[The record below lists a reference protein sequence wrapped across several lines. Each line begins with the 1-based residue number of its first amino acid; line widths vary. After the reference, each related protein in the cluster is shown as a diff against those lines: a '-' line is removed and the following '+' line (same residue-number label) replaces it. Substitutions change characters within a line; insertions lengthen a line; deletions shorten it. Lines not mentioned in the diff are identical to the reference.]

1 MNAETKSNLVK
12 YTIEFIGTFFLVL
25 TVGCVL
31 LLKGQGVIAPIAI
44 GFALMI
50 MVYAG
55 GPISGGH
62 FNPAVSFSAA
72 IAGALSWKHFVPY
85 IIAQFLGGTAAAYTA
100 VYLAGSFGAQVEFYQ
115 MPLFAG
121 EMLFTFA
128 LCYVVLMT
136 AVCFKAQPNSYFG
149 LAIGS
154 TVTVGAFAVGAICF
168 AAFNPAI
175 ALSLLLMKFAAIQVF
190 AVTIAANFIAA
201 IIAALVYKFAKSEC

>member
-1 MNAETKSNLVK
+1 MNPEIKSNLVK
-12 YTIEFIGTFFLVL
+12 YSVELIGTFFLAL

-72 IAGALSWKHFVPY
+72 ISGALPWKHFLPY
-85 IIAQFLGGTAAAYTA
+85 MIAQFIGGTAAAYTA
-100 VYLAGSFGAQVEFYQ
+100 VCLAGSYGSFVDFNN
-115 MPLFAG
+115 MPLFTA
-121 EMLFTFA
+121 ELLFTFA

-136 AVCFKAQPNSYFG
+136 AVCSKAQPNSYFG

-154 TVTVGAFAVGAICF
+154 TVTTGAFAVGSICF
-168 AAFNPAI
+168 AAFNPAV
-175 ALSLLLMKFAAIQVF
+175 ALSVLIMKFAPLQAFAI
-190 AVTIAANFIAA
+190 TIAANFIAA